1 VPKCAGVAGLPVS
14 CPDEDD
20 VTALL
25 IAVTGTLVLT
35 VWFLMRRSVRVPCE
49 LDLEATEAH
58 FHAHARLE
66 GAEVNEG
73 DEVLVHGA
81 PDRIALG
88 ERRLVRAEATVTHV
102 SLPRRALTRVLGTA
116 HITDLY
122 DVGFEG

>member
-1 VPKCAGVAGLPVS
+1 MN
-14 CPDEDD
+14 
-20 VTALL
+20 TLL
-25 IAVTGTLVLT
+25 TTGGIAATLLA
-35 VWFLMRRSVRVPCE
+35 WFLARRRIRVPCE
-49 LDLEATEAH
+49 LDLEATQEH

-66 GAEVNEG
+66 GTIVHEG

-88 ERRLVRAEATVTHV
+88 ERRLVSTEATVTHA
-102 SLPRRALTRVLGTA
+102 SLPRRLMTRIVGTA